1 MFTQSL
7 WNSFSGSTNFPV
19 LKNDLEVDVAI
30 IGGGITG
37 ISTAHLLSEAGFSVA
52 VIEERKVG
60 GGTTSHST
68 GNLYFTIDQTLSSLQ
83 SKYNNEI
90 IRKVA
95 ASRHSAI
102 ELIEENIRRYNI
114 DCDFQ
119 RVPWFLYAANEENT
133 EKINKEFETAKEAGV
148 KMILAEDKEIPFP
161 ITRGVKVDGQAQF
174 NSMRYVQGLAN
185 AIEAT
190 SCQIF
195 ENTRVTEIEE
205 HDETVDLKTTAG
217 TVSAKYAVHATHTPK
232 GKKIEFHTVLG
243 PYREYGVAVKLKYG
257 EYPKGTFWGYYD
269 AGSKY
274 SVRSYTRG
282 EEQFLIAVG
291 QPHKVGQAKNNVAHI
306 ENLVTFLKKYF
317 DINEVTHRWG
327 GQHYKPADKLPYIG
341 PQSKGSRVYVATGFA
356 TDGLTYGPL
365 AAMIIKDHISGKA
378 NPYYEVYKASRFT
391 PGKSAKE
398 FIKEN
403 VNVAAQLIKDL
414 PFKGN
419 EEEIT
424 LLRPGEGRII
434 EKNGHKMAISK
445 SEKGELN
452 MNSAFCTHLGCVV
465 HWNNA
470 EKTWDCPCH
479 GSRFDEQGGVLEG
492 PAIDP
497 LEHYQ
502 SSKEF

>member
-19 LKNDLEVDVAI
+19 LKEDLEVDVAI

-37 ISTAHLLSEAGFSVA
+37 ISTAHLLSEAGYSVA

-102 ELIEENIRRYNI
+102 ELIEDNIKRYNI

-119 RVPWFLYAANEENT
+119 RVPWYLYAANEENT

-148 KMILAEDKEIPFP
+148 RMDLAGDKEIPFP
-161 ITRGVKVDGQAQF
+161 MTRGVKVDEQAQF

-185 AIEAT
+185 AIVSP

-195 ENTRVTEIEE
+195 ENTRVTEIHER
-205 HDETVDLKTTAG
+205 DELVTLLTTAG
-217 TVSAKYAVHATHTPK
+217 TVKAKYAVHATHSPK

-243 PYREYGVAVKLKYG
+243 PYREYGVAVKLKSG
-257 EYPKGTFWGYYD
+257 SYPKGTFWGYYD

-274 SVRSYTRG
+274 SVRSYKRG
-282 EEQFLIAVG
+282 EDQFLIAVG
-291 QPHKVGQAKNNVAHI
+291 QPHKVGQAKDNVEHI
-306 ENLVTFLKKYF
+306 ENLVVFLRKYF
-317 DINEVTHRWG
+317 DVGEITHRWG

-341 PQSKGSRVYVATGFA
+341 PESDNSRIYIATGFA

-365 AAMIIKDHISGKA
+365 AAMIIKDHISEKP
-378 NPYYEVYKASRFT
+378 NPYYEVYKASRFS

-403 VNVAAQLIKDL
+403 VNVAVQLLKDL
-414 PFKGN
+414 PFSGN
-419 EEEIT
+419 EEELT
-424 LLRPGEGRII
+424 LLKPEEGRII
-434 EKNGHKMAISK
+434 EKDGHKMAISK
-445 SEKGELN
+445 SKNGKLN
-452 MNSAFCTHLGCVV
+452 MHSAFCTHLGCVV
-465 HWNNA
+465 HWNSA

-479 GSRFDEQGGVLEG
+479 GSRFDQKGDVLEG
-492 PAIDP
+492 PAIEP
-497 LEHYQ
+497 LKSYN
-502 SSKEF
+502 SSD